1 MPAPTAELSPR
12 HRIELPKELRSS
24 LNWKPGQ
31 KLMLVQHKNGV
42 FVSPLISP
50 DEVFGIGKGANTES
64 YRDRSDRY

>member
-24 LNWKPGQ
+24 LNWRPGQ
-31 KLMLVQHKNGV
+31 KLMLVPHKNGV

-50 DEVFGIGKGANTES
+50 EDVYGIGRGANTES
-64 YRDRSDRY
+64 NRDRSDRY